1 MVNWSRDA
9 TCRSQHTPLNLLY
22 VHTQYTVS
30 LSSNSVSFAHSD
42 RGQTFLTVRVHLGS
56 SHLGSSRPCNTDP
69 YLNSIAGR
77 KIVINVEYNQ
87 LDPMLR
93 SSGYA
98 DGDVNDPKTG
108 FSPYPG
114 NINQVSRFS
123 PTIAT
128 GSKATLRFRRRCE

>member
-1 MVNWSRDA
+1 MSSLMSTYDSSIA
-9 TCRSQHTPLNLLY
+9 
-22 VHTQYTVS
+22 

-42 RGQTFLTVRVHLGS
+42 GGQTFLTVSVRHLGS
-56 SHLGSSRPCNTDP
+56 SKALYDRFIPHTV
-69 YLNSIAGR
+69 AGR

-123 PTIAT
+123 PTMAID
-128 GSKATLRFRRRCE
+128 S